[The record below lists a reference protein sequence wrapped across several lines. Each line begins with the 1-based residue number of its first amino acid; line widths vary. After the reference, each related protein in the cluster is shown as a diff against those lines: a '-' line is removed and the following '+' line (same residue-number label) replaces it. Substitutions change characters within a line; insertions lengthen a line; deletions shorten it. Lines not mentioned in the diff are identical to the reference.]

1 MRRSLGAVLAIL
13 VVTIGVARAAPD
25 DGGSTPAAL
34 VTLATAKAEALHPEV
49 SAYGTVAPDP
59 DYVTTVA
66 IPRDGIVAAVSV
78 RAGQLVKAG
87 DAIATVETAPG
98 AAASYQQAQSAAA
111 FAAKDLAHTKALYDQ
126 QLATKSQLAAAE
138 KAYADAAAQLRAQTR
153 IGTGRA
159 AEVLRANAAGIVVTL
174 NAAPGDRVQAN
185 SVLASIATR
194 DRLLVNVGLEPEDA
208 PQVPVGAPVWLRS
221 PQDDALS
228 FTSTVESVD
237 AMMDPKSRLVNA
249 VVGVPQSVAPRLILG
264 TVLEGAVKLP
274 SKTGIVVPHDA
285 IMTDARGNY
294 VYVVEKGIAHRRG
307 VTIGLETDTAAL
319 LTKGLR
325 AGERVVVAGNAGLGD
340 GTAVRTH

>member
-1 MRRSLGAVLAIL
+1 MMRSVAAALAALFLIAGA
-13 VVTIGVARAAPD
+13 ARAEPD
-25 DGGSTPAAL
+25 DGGATPAAL
-34 VTLATAKAEALHPEV
+34 VTLATAKAEALRPDV

-78 RAGQLVKAG
+78 RTGQLVKAG
-87 DAIATVETAPG
+87 DAIATIETAPG
-98 AAASYQQAQSAAA
+98 AAASFQQAQSAAA

-138 KAYADAAAQLRAQTR
+138 NAYAAAAAQLRAQEK
-153 IGTGRA
+153 IGAGRA
-159 AEVLRANAAGIVVTL
+159 AEVLRANAPGIVTAL
-174 NAAPGDRVQAN
+174 NASPGDRVQAN

-194 DRLLVNVGLEPEDA
+194 DRLLLNVGLEPEDA

-221 PQDDALS
+221 LQDDSLS
-228 FTSTVESVD
+228 FTSSVESVD

-264 TVLEGAVKLP
+264 MVFEGVVKLP
-274 SKTGIVVPHDA
+274 ARNGIVVPHDA
-285 IMTDARGNY
+285 IMTDAKGNY
-294 VYVVEKGIAHRRG
+294 VYVVEKGIAHRRA
-307 VTIGLETDTAAL
+307 VTIGLETDEDAL
-319 LTKGLR
+319 IAKGLKS
-325 AGERVVVAGNAGLGD
+325 GERVVVAGNAGLED